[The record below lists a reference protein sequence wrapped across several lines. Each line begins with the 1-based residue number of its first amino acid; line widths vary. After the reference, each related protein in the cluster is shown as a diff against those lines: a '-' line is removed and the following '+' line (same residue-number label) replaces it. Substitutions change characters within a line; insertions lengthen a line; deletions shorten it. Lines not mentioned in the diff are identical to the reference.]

1 MVCVWGGG
9 KDVGMPK
16 GGSHLGVQLLL
27 LNLLFYSRTFS
38 HPHHPFPFSLV
49 PLEQPERPEN
59 AGSNCWGGKSPGLA
73 DSSVFSE
80 FLPFTLHI
88 QQISVGTGEECP
100 EGGGAHF
107 LYPVK
112 PEQLRPQS
120 S

>member
-9 KDVGMPK
+9 KGVGMPK

-73 DSSVFSE
+73 DSSVFAGIPTVHLTHPTDFSGHRRGV
-80 FLPFTLHI
+80 P
-88 QQISVGTGEECP
+88 
-100 EGGGAHF
+100 
-107 LYPVK
+107 
-112 PEQLRPQS
+112 
-120 S
+120 